1 LRQLLLQLAQP
12 IFGSLA
18 RRPAHDHASDM
29 ILLLYDLSLQLF
41 LSAVEILRHAST
53 TVEVRVGSLPAKERR
68 QGVAVRPIRI
78 PSQSRPNPTGPG

>member
-1 LRQLLLQLAQP
+1 LRQLLLQLAQA

-29 ILLLYDLSLQLF
+29 ILLLCDLSLQLF
-41 LSAVEILRHAST
+41 LTAVEILRHTST
-53 TVEVRVGSLPAKERR
+53 TVEVRVGSLSAKEHR

-78 PSQSRPNPTGPG
+78 PSQLQSNPTDPG